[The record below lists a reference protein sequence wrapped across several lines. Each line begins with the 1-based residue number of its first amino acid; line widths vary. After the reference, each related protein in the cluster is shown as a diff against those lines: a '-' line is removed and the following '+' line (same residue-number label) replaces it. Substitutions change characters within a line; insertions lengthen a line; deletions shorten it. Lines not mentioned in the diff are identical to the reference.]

1 MCTRHVFLATIKK
14 LVVEEGWTAEFYNKR
29 RSVRLY
35 CPNGHR
41 YTPIEAVV
49 EFGKNGGNCA
59 TLVSD
64 LDPRAIVLI
73 EKASC
78 NICFENATH
87 KDKKAFHST
96 RIGLLNSCGLREI
109 YPTQLSRF

>member
-14 LVVEEGWTAEFYNKR
+14 LVVEEGWKAEFYNRR

-35 CPNGHR
+35 CPNGRRH
-41 YTPIEAVV
+41 TPIEAVV
-49 EFGKNGGNCA
+49 EFCKDGGNCA

-64 LDPRAIVLI
+64 LDPRALVLI
-73 EKASC
+73 NGASS
-78 NICFENATH
+78 NTCFKDATY
-87 KDKKAFHST
+87 KDKKALHST
-96 RIGLLNSCGLREI
+96 RVRLLNSCGLREI